1 MATQEQFSAEINQG
15 YTFQGASILIGGGM
29 LDLKS
34 VPNTPIKLPLK
45 TLNRHGLIAGATGT
59 GKTKTIQTLS
69 EKLAENG
76 VSVLM
81 MDIKGD
87 FSGIAEPG
95 VSNQKIIDRTT
106 AIGTTWN
113 PKAYPVELMSISNQ
127 DGVRMRATVTEFG
140 PVLIS
145 KILDLN
151 DTQEGVVAMVFKFCD
166 DQKLALV
173 DLPDFKKVLQ
183 FLTNDGKEI
192 FEKEYGAVS
201 PATVGTILR
210 KVVEL
215 EQQGADLFFGE
226 TSFDVNDL
234 LRKDENGSGY
244 INIVRL
250 TDIQDKPKLFS
261 TFMLSLLAEVY
272 HKFPERGDM
281 DQPELIIFLDE
292 AHLIFDSAT
301 EALKDQ
307 LESIIKLIRSK
318 GVGIFFCTQN
328 PNDIPESILAQ
339 LGLKVQHALRA
350 FTAKDRQAIKLVAQ
364 NYPETAYYK
373 VEDLITQLGIGE
385 AFVTALNE
393 KGIPTPLVHTLM
405 TPPQSR
411 MDILNDS
418 EMQTLI
424 QKSALYRKYKETIDP
439 ESAYEILSAKIE
451 QAEQQQAEQIAQELQ
466 EKEQAKLEKEQA
478 KAEKTTKAGKSTLDK
493 MLNNTVTRQLARTAT
508 REVTRG
514 LLGVLKGMFK

>member
-183 FLTNDGKEI
+183 FLTNDGKDI

>member
-1 MATQEQFSAEINQG
+1 MANQEQFVQTIQQG
-15 YTFQGASILIGGGM
+15 YTFKGASITIGGGM
-29 LDLKS
+29 LDAAA
-34 VPNTPIKLPLK
+34 VPNTLIKLPLK

-59 GKTKTIQTLS
+59 GKTKSIQAISERLS
-69 EKLAENG
+69 ENG
-76 VSVLM
+76 ISVLM

-87 FSGIAEPG
+87 FSGVAEPG
-95 VSNQKIIDRTT
+95 VSNPKIEERVI
-106 AIGTTWN
+106 AIGNTWS
-113 PKAYPVELMSISNQ
+113 PKAYPVELMSISTQ
-127 DGVRMRATVTEFG
+127 DGVRMRATVSEFG

-166 DQKLALV
+166 DQNLALV

-183 FLTNDGKEI
+183 FLTNEGKDI
-192 FEKEYGAVS
+192 FEKEYGAIS

-215 EQQGADLFFGE
+215 EQQGAALFFGE
-226 TSFDVNDL
+226 TSFNVNDL
-234 LRKDENGSGY
+234 LRKDENGYGY

-272 HKFPERGDM
+272 SKFPERGDVE
-281 DQPELIIFLDE
+281 QPELIIFLDE
-292 AHLIFDSAT
+292 AHLIFDNASK
-301 EALKDQ
+301 ALKDQ
-307 LESIIKLIRSK
+307 LEAIIKLIRSK

-350 FTAKDRQAIKLVAQ
+350 FTAKDRHAIKLVAD
-364 NYPETAYYK
+364 NYPLTEFYK

-393 KGIPTPLVHTLM
+393 KGIPTPLVHCM
-405 TPPQSR
+405 MSAPQSR
-411 MDILNDS
+411 MDILNEE
-418 EMQTLI
+418 EMITLL
-424 QKSALYRKYKETIDP
+424 QKSNLYKKYKESLDP
-439 ESAYEILSAKIE
+439 ESAFEILSAKME
-451 QAEQQQAEQIAQELQ
+451 QLQQQELAE
-466 EKEQAKLEKEQA
+466 EQA
-478 KAEKTTKAGKSTLDK
+478 KAEAKAQKTTTSGRTQKTTLEK
-493 MLNNTVTRQLARTAT
+493 VLNSTVTKQIARTAT
-508 REVTRG
+508 TTLTRG
-514 LLGVLKGMFK
+514 LLGALKGMFK

>member
-1 MATQEQFSAEINQG
+1 M
-15 YTFQGASILIGGGM
+15 
-29 LDLKS
+29 
-34 VPNTPIKLPLK
+34 
-45 TLNRHGLIAGATGT
+45 
-59 GKTKTIQTLS
+59 
-69 EKLAENG
+69 
-76 VSVLM
+76 
-81 MDIKGD
+81 
-87 FSGIAEPG
+87 
-95 VSNQKIIDRTT
+95 
-106 AIGTTWN
+106 
-113 PKAYPVELMSISNQ
+113 
-127 DGVRMRATVTEFG
+127 
-140 PVLIS
+140 
-145 KILDLN
+145 
-151 DTQEGVVAMVFKFCD
+151 
-166 DQKLALV
+166 
-173 DLPDFKKVLQ
+173 
-183 FLTNDGKEI
+183 
-192 FEKEYGAVS
+192 
-201 PATVGTILR
+201 R

-234 LRKDENGSGY
+234 LRKDENGNGY

-272 HKFPERGDM
+272 QKFPERGDM

-301 EALKDQ
+301 DALKDQ

-339 LGLKVQHALRA
+339 LGLKIQHALRA

-439 ESAYEILSAKIE
+439 ESAYEILGAKIE
-451 QAEQQQAEQIAQELQ
+451 QAQQQQAEQIAQELQ